1 MWFPFLVCSLAILGY
16 HYFKKERKLIQG
28 QNVVIIGGSS
38 GIGKELGIQLAN
50 KQNRIIL
57 VSRTM
62 ADLELIQR
70 QLSDKH
76 IFQVYVFEAD
86 WTVRTDL
93 ERLRLFCLEK
103 FDSIDKLVL
112 CAGVLSTLLFE
123 DICNLQEFDLIVD
136 NVFRINAIAPIV
148 ATQVFLQ
155 DLMKQKGQIVV
166 ISSAAG
172 VMAAPTRSLYT
183 ATKHS
188 VTGFFRAL
196 RIELAPKDVSVC
208 IVIPGS
214 VDTNLRNSAL
224 DAKYSSQSKKSNGI
238 SVEEC
243 VGLIIEGIENRECEI
258 FIPKSYRFGASLVNI
273 FPFLIDYLASK
284 KYKV

>member
-1 MWFPFLVCSLAILGY
+1 
-16 HYFKKERKLIQG
+16 
-28 QNVVIIGGSS
+28 
-38 GIGKELGIQLAN
+38 
-50 KQNRIIL
+50 
-57 VSRTM
+57 M
-62 ADLELIQR
+62 ADLELIKKQHY
-70 QLSDKH
+70 DKH

-86 WTVRTDL
+86 WTVRADL
-93 ERLRLFCLEK
+93 ERLRRFCIET

-123 DICNLQEFDLIVD
+123 NLCDLQEFDSIVENIFKI
-136 NVFRINAIAPIV
+136 NVIAPII
-148 ATQVFLQ
+148 ATQVFLP

-208 IVIPGS
+208 IVMPGS

-224 DAKYSSQSKKSNGI
+224 DAKYSSQPKKSNGI

-243 VGLIIEGIENRECEI
+243 VGFIIEGIENRECEI

-273 FPFLIDYLASK
+273 VPFLIDYLAKK
-284 KYKV
+284 KYEL